1 MIMTHEQ
8 QYEVGRVRGMIEG
21 CRSILDELMY
31 GNDPVNDE
39 EYEQLREAYDLL
51 CKANDKL

>member
-1 MIMTHEQ
+1 MNYEQ
-8 QYEVGRVRGMIEG
+8 QHEVDRVRGMIEG

-39 EYEQLREAYDLL
+39 EYEQLREVYDLL
-51 CKANDKL
+51 CQANDKL